1 MQVYHSTFL
10 NLFFLLAIVFSN
22 NYIPNLGMYTVE
34 FQKRGLPHAY
44 ILLWLSDSNKLEN
57 AKHIDQVIFAELS
70 HPDLYPKLSKD
81 VQTYMIHG
89 PCGAAR
95 FNSPCMKEGR
105 CSKFFKK
112 FRHSTT
118 IDEDGYLVYRRR
130 DDGLFVLKN
139 GHKLGNANVVP
150 YSPLLLMCYQAHVN
164 TEYCNKSNSIN
175 YLFKYVNK
183 GPDRATIKITDK
195 ENESTEMRI
204 VDEIKRYYDCRY
216 LSSCEAVWRIYGF
229 DIHHRWPAVQ
239 RLTFHLQDQQP
250 VLFKDDDRIDDV
262 LHRNENMNT
271 MFLAWFEANKKFE
284 EGRNLTYAEFPTKF
298 VWMSQQKQWKPRKQG
313 YSIGRL
319 TYVPPGSGECY
330 YMRILLTKQKGCI
343 DHDSIKTINGK
354 TFSTYQ
360 EACQELGLL
369 ADDKEFIDAIKE
381 ASHLASGNQ
390 LRRLFVALLIM
401 NTMSKPNVVWDATW
415 TLLADGILY
424 QKRKDLN
431 IPGTK
436 LNYSTLFFP

>member
-1 MQVYHSTFL
+1 MSTKVL
-10 NLFFLLAIVFSN
+10 IEQQL
-22 NYIPNLGMYTVE
+22 
-34 FQKRGLPHAY
+34 
-44 ILLWLSDSNKLEN
+44 KL
-57 AKHIDQVIFAELS
+57 
-70 HPDLYPKLSKD
+70 
-81 VQTYMIHG
+81 QT
-89 PCGAAR
+89 
-95 FNSPCMKEGR
+95 
-105 CSKFFKK
+105 
-112 FRHSTT
+112 
-118 IDEDGYLVYRRR
+118 
-130 DDGLFVLKN
+130 
-139 GHKLGNANVVP
+139 
-150 YSPLLLMCYQAHVN
+150 
-164 TEYCNKSNSIN
+164 
-175 YLFKYVNK
+175 
-183 GPDRATIKITDK
+183 K

-216 LSSCEAVWRIYGF
+216 LSACEAVWRIFGF

-401 NTMSKPNVVWDATW
+401 NTMSKPKVVWDATW
-415 TLLADGILY
+415 NLLADGILY

>member
-1 MQVYHSTFL
+1 
-10 NLFFLLAIVFSN
+10 
-22 NYIPNLGMYTVE
+22 MYTVE
-34 FQKRGLPHAY
+34 FQKRGLPHAH

-57 AKHIDQVIFAELS
+57 AKHIDQVISAELP
-70 HPDLYPKLSKD
+70 HPDLYPKLSKV

-89 PCGAAR
+89 PCGATR

-105 CSKFFKK
+105 CSKFFPKK

-118 IDEDGYLVYRRR
+118 IDEDGYPVYKRR

-150 YSPLLLMCYQAHVN
+150 YSPLLLMRYQAHVN
-164 TEYCNKSNSIN
+164 TEYCNKSNSIK

-195 ENESTEMRI
+195 ENESTGMRI
-204 VDEIKRYYDCRY
+204 VDEIKRYYDFRY
-216 LSSCEAVWRIYGF
+216 LSACEAVWRIFGF

-319 TYVPPGSGECY
+319 TYVPPGPDECY